1 MDAPWEKKP
10 ANKRSSRSRSGRK
23 PGKQPG
29 APSSSRSL
37 VADPDRVVVIEPECC
52 SGCAASLAGGAE
64 SGRERRQVVDVVPV
78 PAPEVTEYQRV
89 SKLCAGCGTVTT
101 PGWDTD
107 NEHADVVSAPGS
119 PVRLGPDIAARAALL
134 TCGHFLPVGR
144 ARTLLQAL
152 CEIAVSTGFLAG
164 IRGRAARKLE
174 KKFRAHL
181 QDLLA
186 SAPVLHADETCGRA
200 EGALSYVHVA
210 CTDYLTLMH
219 VGGRSGAD
227 IDAGGVLPDFTGVLV
242 PGRLRRLHPPARGA
256 CLVRSTPAARSAGD
270 L

>member
-1 MDAPWEKKP
+1 M
-10 ANKRSSRSRSGRK
+10 
-23 PGKQPG
+23 
-29 APSSSRSL
+29 
-37 VADPDRVVVIEPECC
+37 VIEPECC

-64 SGRERRQVVDVVPV
+64 SARERRQVVDVVPV

-152 CEIAVSTGFLAG
+152 CEIAVCTGFPAG

-181 QDLLA
+181 QDLLT

-210 CTDYLTLMH
+210 
-219 VGGRSGAD
+219 
-227 IDAGGVLPDFTGVLV
+227 
-242 PGRLRRLHPPARGA
+242 
-256 CLVRSTPAARSAGD
+256 
-270 L
+270 

>member
-1 MDAPWEKKP
+1 M
-10 ANKRSSRSRSGRK
+10 S
-23 PGKQPG
+23 
-29 APSSSRSL
+29 
-37 VADPDRVVVIEPECC
+37 
-52 SGCAASLAGGAE
+52 
-64 SGRERRQVVDVVPV
+64 
-78 PAPEVTEYQRV
+78 
-89 SKLCAGCGTVTT
+89 T
-101 PGWDTD
+101 PT
-107 NEHADVVSAPGS
+107 
-119 PVRLGPDIAARAALL
+119 
-134 TCGHFLPVGR
+134 
-144 ARTLLQAL
+144 
-152 CEIAVSTGFLAG
+152 FLAG

-174 KKFRAHL
+174 KKSRAHL

-256 CLVRSTPAARSAGD
+256 CLVPSTPGARSAGD